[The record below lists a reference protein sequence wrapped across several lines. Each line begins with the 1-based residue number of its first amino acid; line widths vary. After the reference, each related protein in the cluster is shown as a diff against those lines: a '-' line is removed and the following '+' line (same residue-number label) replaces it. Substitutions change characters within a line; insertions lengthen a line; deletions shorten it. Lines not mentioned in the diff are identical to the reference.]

1 MEREIKITALL
12 SWSYAWARINGWGL
26 HARHESAGPLPF
38 SERDKKRLTL
48 FGWRFKLLGPL
59 HRTAPPTQRP
69 VVCRSQAQSEIWG
82 RILSAAEK
90 LRSDQRGEGTQ
101 PAPRYDEV
109 FAKGQQWLDEQ
120 VSVPCEDPDCLGP
133 LPGESQA
140 THARRTAE
148 DLRSAAAPSDQDQ
161 ALRGEATS
169 PTASL
174 TVEYLRQLLLS
185 LVQATG
191 WAERHTAL
199 GEGEPRWY
207 CRYCHATAH
216 RQGVGKHWTFVCAH
230 SEDCPIKP
238 VLDALEDRVSAARGK
253 R

>member
-1 MEREIKITALL
+1 M
-12 SWSYAWARINGWGL
+12 
-26 HARHESAGPLPF
+26 
-38 SERDKKRLTL
+38 
-48 FGWRFKLLGPL
+48 
-59 HRTAPPTQRP
+59 
-69 VVCRSQAQSEIWG
+69 
-82 RILSAAEK
+82 
-90 LRSDQRGEGTQ
+90 GEGR
-101 PAPRYDEV
+101 AERAKV
-109 FAKGQQWLDEQ
+109 FQTEEAADTACVEIDPENCLRLKVL
-120 VSVPCEDPDCLGP
+120 VEDPDCLGP

-174 TVEYLRQLLLS
+174 TVEYLRQLLLR

-207 CRYCHATAH
+207 CRYCHTTAH

-230 SEDCPIKP
+230 SEDCCIKP
-238 VLDALEDRVSAARGK
+238 VLDVLEDRVPAAK
-253 R
+253 RKVDR